1 MIAKRCWRILG
12 WYDDTM
18 LTTGGHCCTRH
29 LPGTMER
36 SMTKQSLTLLKIL
49 CVTVILLSEYVIN
62 KFLDFIAS
70 VSTIIA

>member
-1 MIAKRCWRILG
+1 MITERGWRILR

-18 LTTGGHCCTRH
+18 LTTFSRRPLLYETSTLYNGAIND
-29 LPGTMER
+29 
-36 SMTKQSLTLLKIL
+36 QATLLKIL